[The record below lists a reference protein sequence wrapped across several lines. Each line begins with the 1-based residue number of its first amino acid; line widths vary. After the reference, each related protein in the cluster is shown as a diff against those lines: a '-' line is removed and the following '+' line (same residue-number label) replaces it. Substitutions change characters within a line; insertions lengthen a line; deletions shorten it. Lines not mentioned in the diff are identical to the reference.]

1 MKAFDLEK
9 LDTSFRIKIWDRELP
24 DWKDLAR
31 QFDLKITVI
40 KDRDLISVMKRVQI
54 SAKKRQPLEEI
65 GYILAEAP
73 HVEFE
78 GGARL
83 KKRPKKA
90 KA

>member
-9 LDTSFRIKIWDRELP
+9 LDTSYRFKIWDREVP
-24 DWKDLAR
+24 DWKDIAR
-31 QFDLKITVI
+31 QFDLKLTIV

-54 SAKKRQPLEEI
+54 TGKKRQPLEEI

-73 HVEFE
+73 NVEFE